1 MNLTIL
7 NLWSRWFEEM
17 YQKFLTVIF
26 VVFLAG
32 PFAKSG
38 KERHFTGIWQ
48 LPSSAATQQPDC
60 QSKFPT
66 LRRHH
71 HPDPITMC
79 YYQDSHHNS
88 HRHPTTL
95 CYYQDSHHNCH
106 RHGYCPRRHWY
117 YHDCAESSN
126 EFWRLLWCYYD
137 PRCVLADVVRSP
149 FLALVHRHLRT
160 VVHQFHSRSQSCWF
174 YRRYAMERAQKRE
187 TLGPVMTTHPH
198 LT

>member
-1 MNLTIL
+1 
-7 NLWSRWFEEM
+7 M
-17 YQKFLTVIF
+17 YQKFLIVIF

-48 LPSSAATQQPDC
+48 LPSSAATQQSNC

-66 LRRHH
+66 FRRHH
-71 HPDPITMC
+71 HPDPITLC

-95 CYYQDSHHNCH
+95 CCYQDSHHYCH
-106 RHGYCPRRHWY
+106 RHGHCPRRHWY
-117 YHDCAESSN
+117 YHDGAESSN
-126 EFWRLLWCYYD
+126 GFWRLLWCYYD

-149 FLALVHRHLRT
+149 FLALVHRHLPT
-160 VVHQFHSRSQSCWF
+160 VVHQSHSRSQSCWCLQTV
-174 YRRYAMERAQKRE
+174 RHGTCAEERNSGAGNDHTSTCTVKV
-187 TLGPVMTTHPH
+187 TVF
-198 LT
+198 